1 MQTILTLVAKDLRLL
16 FRDKGGVFFTFVF
29 PLVYAIFFGSIFN
42 NMAGDYKSRPTP
54 LLLVDEDNTA
64 QSAAM
69 VRSLSDAPELSV
81 IKTTRE
87 DGVNRVRKG
96 EKPVC
101 VVIPK
106 GFGESRA
113 RMFGGN
119 PLTLQVASD
128 PARAAEAGMVS
139 GLLNKY
145 VFLSLKDSFTD
156 PAALREH
163 VAAAREMLRTAP
175 DEDAKSVA
183 ALEALFGGLDLFANL
198 MPATPA
204 SPPSSQTTTA
214 RAKSPTAEWEP
225 LRLEKLDITIKRDG
239 PRNFYAVSFP
249 QGLLWGILGCTASF
263 GVGIV
268 MERTRGTLRR
278 LRMSPAGPGHILAAR
293 TIACLVTLFLISIFM
308 LTFAW
313 LVFKVVPNS
322 LALLALAV
330 ACVGLA
336 FVGLTMLLSNFG
348 RNENSAAGLCWGILT
363 ILAMLGGGMV
373 PLNVMPGWMQT
384 LGSVSPVKWG
394 IMAVEG
400 ALWRNYTLAEMARPC
415 GFLLGFAVVLFALGT
430 AINRRM
436 AR

>member
-1 MQTILTLVAKDLRLL
+1 MHTILTLVGKDLRLL
-16 FRDKGGVFFTFVF
+16 LRDKGGVFFTFVF
-29 PLVYAIFFGSIFN
+29 PLVYAIFFGAIFN
-42 NMAGDYKSRPTP
+42 NMAGDYRSRPTP
-54 LLLVDEDNTA
+54 LLLVDEDKTPA
-64 QSAAM
+64 SAAM
-69 VRSLSDAPELSV
+69 VKSLSEADELAVTLTS
-81 IKTTRE
+81 RE

-101 VVIPK
+101 VVIPE

-113 RMFGGN
+113 RVFGGK
-119 PLTLQVASD
+119 PLTLQLASD
-128 PARAAEAGMVS
+128 PARTAESGMIA

-156 PAALREH
+156 PAALRAQ
-163 VAAAREMLRTAP
+163 VSAARDMLRTAP
-175 DEDAKSVA
+175 DEDAKTVA

-204 SPPSSQTTTA
+204 SRPTSSSANAAEKATA
-214 RAKSPTAEWEP
+214 ANWEP
-225 LRLEKLDITIKRDG
+225 LRLEKLDITIKRNG

-263 GVGIV
+263 GVGSV

-278 LRMSPAGPGHILAAR
+278 LRMSPAGAGHILAAR
-293 TIACLVTLFLISIFM
+293 AIACLITLFLISIFM

-322 LALLALAV
+322 LALLAVAV

-336 FVGLTMLLSNFG
+336 FVGLTLLLSNFG

-400 ALWRNYTLAEMARPC
+400 ALWRNYTFAEMARPC

-430 AINRRM
+430 AISRRT

>member
-1 MQTILTLVAKDLRLL
+1 MRIIYTLAAKDLRLL
-16 FRDKGGVFFTFVF
+16 LRDKGGLFFTFVF

-42 NMAGDYKSRPTP
+42 SMAGDYKSRPTP
-54 LLLVDEDNTA
+54 LMLVDEDKTPE
-64 QSAAM
+64 SAAM
-69 VRSLSDAPELSV
+69 ARSLSEAPELAVTLTS
-81 IKTTRE
+81 RE

-106 GFGESRA
+106 GFAASRA
-113 RMFGGN
+113 RIFGGE
-119 PLTLQVASD
+119 PLTLQVAAD
-128 PARAAEAGMVS
+128 PARAAEAGMIS

-145 VFLSLKDSFTD
+145 VFLTLKDSFTD
-156 PAALREH
+156 PASLREQI
-163 VAAAREMLRTAP
+163 AAARAMLRTAP
-175 DEDAKSVA
+175 DGSDGTVA

-198 MPATPA
+198 LPK
-204 SPPSSQTTTA
+204 SPTGGPDSA
-214 RAKSPTAEWEP
+214 AAKSPLSEWEP
-225 LRLEKLDITIKRDG
+225 LRLEKIDITLKREG

-249 QGLLWGILGCTASF
+249 QGMLWGILGCTASF

-278 LRMSPAGPGHILAAR
+278 LRTSPAGPGHILAAR
-293 TIACLVTLFLISIFM
+293 ALACLITLFLISIFM
-308 LTFAW
+308 LAFAW
-313 LVFKVVPNS
+313 AVFKVVPNS

-330 ACVGLA
+330 TCVGLA
-336 FVGLTMLLSNFG
+336 FVGLTLLLSNFG

-373 PLNVMPGWMQT
+373 PLNVMPGWMQS
-384 LGSVSPVKWG
+384 LGSISPVKWG

-400 ALWRNYTLAEMARPC
+400 ALWRNYTIAEMARPC
-415 GFLLGFAVVLFALGT
+415 GFLLAFAIVLFALGT
-430 AINRRM
+430 AISRRY

>member
-1 MQTILTLVAKDLRLL
+1 MRVILTLVAKDLRLL
-16 FRDKGGVFFTFVF
+16 FRDKGGLFFTFVF

-54 LLLVDEDNTA
+54 LLVADEDETPE
-64 QSAAM
+64 SAAM

-81 IKTTRE
+81 MKTTRA

-106 GFGESRA
+106 GFSASRA
-113 RMFGGN
+113 RIFGGQ

-128 PARAAEAGMVS
+128 PARGAEAGMIT

-156 PAALREH
+156 PAALREQ
-163 VAAAREMLRTAP
+163 VAAAREMLRSAA
-175 DEDAKSVA
+175 DEDAKTVA

-198 MPATPA
+198 LPATPA
-204 SPPSSQTTTA
+204 SAPTSAP
-214 RAKSPTAEWEP
+214 AKSTAMNWEP
-225 LRLEKLDITIKRDG
+225 LRLEMLDITIDRKG

-249 QGLLWGILGCTASF
+249 QGMLWGILGCTASF

-278 LRMSPAGPGHILAAR
+278 LRTSPAGPAHILAAR
-293 TIACLVTLFLISIFM
+293 AIACLITLFLISIFM

-313 LVFKVVPNS
+313 LIFKVEPNS
-322 LALLALAV
+322 LALLAMAV

-336 FVGLTMLLSNFG
+336 FVGLTLLLSNFG

-373 PLNVMPGWMQT
+373 PLNAMPGWMQT

-400 ALWRNYTLAEMARPC
+400 ALWRNYKPIEMVLPCSILLA
-415 GFLLGFAVVLFALGT
+415 FAIVFFGLGT
-430 AINRRM
+430 LMSRRS
-436 AR
+436 AG